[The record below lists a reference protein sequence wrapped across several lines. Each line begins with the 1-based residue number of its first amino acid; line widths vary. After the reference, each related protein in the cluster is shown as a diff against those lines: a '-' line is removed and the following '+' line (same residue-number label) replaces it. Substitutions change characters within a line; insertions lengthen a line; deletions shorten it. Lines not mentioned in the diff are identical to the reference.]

1 MQENVMKRS
10 LLKFTLIALF
20 ILSTVFTGS
29 TPKAHAQ
36 TDRIV
41 FGVIGDYG
49 LAGQPLLDVSNLVK
63 SWNPDFIVTVGD
75 NNYPDGAA
83 FTMDDNVGQY
93 FHDYIFRYKGKY
105 GSGSPTRRFYP
116 SLGNHDWTTG
126 AKAYFDFFGVY
137 NYYDFV
143 QGPVHF
149 FVLDSDR
156 NEPDGISADSVQ
168 ARWLKKRM
176 TVSTSPFQVV
186 VFHHAPYTSGKHGST
201 NYMRW
206 PFKEWGAD
214 VVLTG
219 HDHVYERLLVNG
231 LPYFVNGIGGGE
243 IYHFQDI
250 LPESQVRFNQDF
262 GAMRV
267 EATSAYMKFQMF
279 TRAGILVDEHII
291 GGSAPIVSSITRQ
304 NVSPTNA
311 GVVNFQVNFSES
323 VTGVD
328 TSDFL
333 LTTTVNGAGI
343 TDVSGSG
350 NTYSVSVNT
359 GSGDGTLRLDLA
371 DNDSIL
377 SSLNIP
383 LGGSG
388 AANGNFT
395 GEAYT
400 IDRTP
405 PSVISITPS
414 GANPSNAATVDFAV
428 TFSEPVSGVDLF
440 DFSLMASSGVMLTGI
455 SGADAN
461 YIVSV
466 ATGNGND
473 NLRLDFVDNDSV
485 TDLAGNPTT
494 AGFANSG
501 TYIIDRTAP
510 IVTSIIPMSQI
521 NASSVEYIISFSEP
535 VTGVDGG
542 DFFLSTI
549 NRATII
555 NISGSGSQYVVS
567 VSIQPGSDS
576 IRLDVT
582 DNDSIMD
589 AVGNPLGGAG
599 IGNGNFIGNNFNIA
613 IDTPI
618 VTSIIR
624 ANSSPTNAASV
635 DFIVTFS
642 EPVNGVDMSDLMLVG
657 SGTITNITNSNPF
670 FIVTVSAATDGE
682 LKLDLI
688 DDDSIRNNEGISLG
702 GNGAGNANFTNG
714 EIYMIDRT
722 PPQVTSII
730 RAGGNP
736 AINPTAD
743 FIVTFSEPVNGV
755 ELTDF
760 IVSQSNVIKSSV
772 LNLQNADPFYWVTV
786 STGAGSGTIRLDL
799 FDNGTITDRAGNPLA
814 NNNFTAGESFNI
826 AKTTVD
832 FAAPTIN
839 TFPNAT
845 TNDPYTPLAWSS
857 VWRAQAYELFIAR
870 DSGFSQIVISQ
881 VTTNAQALLQS
892 PLTDGIYH
900 ARVRAYDSDLNP
912 GKFSKTYS
920 FTVDSTPPP
929 PPTLVSPTNASST
942 PRRPWLKW
950 STASGAVKY
959 QLEVDNNA
967 DFSSPEFSATSNKL
981 TLQTKALLASR
992 TYYWRVRAVDGVGNW
1007 SEWSNVF
1014 SFTVK

>member
-1 MQENVMKRS
+1 MKPTS
-10 LLKFTLIALF
+10 LKIALIGLF
-20 ILSTVFTGS
+20 ILSASFTGS
-29 TPKAHAQ
+29 APEVRAQ
-36 TDRIV
+36 SDRIV
-41 FGVIGDYG
+41 FAVIGDYG
-49 LAGQPLLDVSNLVK
+49 QAGQPLLDVSNLIK

-93 FHDYIFRYKGKY
+93 FHEYIFRYKGKY

-126 AKAYFDFFGVY
+126 GKAYFDFFGVY

-143 QGPVHF
+143 QGPIHF

-176 TVSTSPFQVV
+176 TTSVSPFQVV

-231 LPYFVNGIGGGE
+231 LPYFVNGIGGSE

-267 EATSAYMKFQMF
+267 EAASAYMKFQMF
-279 TRAGILVDEHII
+279 TRAGILVDEYII

-328 TSDFL
+328 ASDFL
-333 LTTTVNGAGI
+333 LTATVNGAGI
-343 TDVSGSG
+343 ANVSGSG
-350 NTYSVSVNT
+350 NTYTLSVNT

-377 SSLNIP
+377 SSFNIP

-388 AANGNFT
+388 AANGNFM
-395 GEAYT
+395 GESYI
-400 IDRTP
+400 IDRTS
-405 PSVISITPS
+405 PSVISIAPI
-414 GANPSNAATVDFAV
+414 GANPSNAATVDFSV
-428 TFSEPVSGVDLF
+428 SFSEPVSDVDLS
-440 DFSLMASSGVMLTGI
+440 DFLLTTSAGATLTGVTG
-455 SGADAN
+455 SDAN
-461 YIVSV
+461 YVVSV
-466 ATGNGND
+466 ATGNGNN
-473 NLRLDFVDNDSV
+473 NLRLDFIDNASV
-485 TDLAGNPTT
+485 TDLAGNPTS
-494 AGFANSG
+494 AGFTNGLA
-501 TYIIDRTAP
+501 YIIDRTAP
-510 IVTSIIPMSQI
+510 VVTSIIPMSQI
-521 NASSVEYIISFSEP
+521 NASSIDYVVSFSEP

-549 NRATII
+549 NRAAII

-582 DNDSIMD
+582 DNDSIID
-589 AVGNPLGGAG
+589 AVGNPLGGTG
-599 IGNGNFIGNNFNIA
+599 IGNGNFIGSNFNIA

-624 ANSSPTNAASV
+624 ANPSPTNTASV

-642 EPVNGVDMSDLMLVG
+642 EPVNGVDMSDFRLTG
-657 SGTITNITNSNPF
+657 SGTITNITNSSPF
-670 FIVTVSAATDGE
+670 FIVTVSTATDGE
-682 LKLDLI
+682 LKLELI
-688 DDDSIRNNEGISLG
+688 DDDSIGSNEGVSLG

-714 EIYMIDRT
+714 ETYLIDRT

-755 ELTDF
+755 ELSDF
-760 IVSQSNVIKSSV
+760 TVSQSNVIKSSV

-786 STGAGSGTIRLDL
+786 NTGAGSGTIRLDL
-799 FDNGTITDRAGNPLA
+799 FDNGNITDRAGNPLA
-814 NNNFTAGESFNI
+814 NNNYITGENFSI

-832 FAAPTIN
+832 FAAPAITA
-839 TFPNAT
+839 FPNAT
-845 TNDPYTPLAWSS
+845 TSNPYIALAWSS

-870 DSGFSQIVISQ
+870 DNGFSQIVASQ
-881 VTTNAQALLQS
+881 ITPDMNVLLQS
-892 PLTDGIYH
+892 PLADGVYH
-900 ARVRAYDSDLNP
+900 ARVRAYNSDLNP

-920 FTVDSTPPP
+920 FTMDSTPPP
-929 PPTLVSPTNASST
+929 PPTLVSPANASST
-942 PRRPWLKW
+942 PKRPWLKW
-950 STASGAVKY
+950 SASNGAVKY

-967 DFSSPEFSATSNKL
+967 DFSSPEFSATTNKL
-981 TLQTKALLASR
+981 TLQTKALLGSR
-992 TYYWRVRAVDGVGNW
+992 TYYWRVRAVDAAGNW

>member
-1 MQENVMKRS
+1 MKPSS
-10 LLKFTLIALF
+10 LKIALIAVF
-20 ILSTVFTGS
+20 ISSMVFTGRA
-29 TPKAHAQ
+29 PKAYAQ

-49 LAGQPLLDVSNLVK
+49 QAGQPLLDVSNLIK

-93 FHDYIFRYKGKY
+93 FQEYIFRYKGKY
-105 GSGSPTRRFYP
+105 GSGSPTPRFYP

-126 AKAYFDFFGVY
+126 GKAYFDFFGVY

-156 NEPDGISADSVQ
+156 REPDGISADSVQ

-243 IYHFQDI
+243 IYHFQDV

-279 TRAGILVDEHII
+279 TRAGILVDEYII
-291 GGSAPIVSSITRQ
+291 GGSAPMVSSITRQ
-304 NVSPTNA
+304 NASPTNA
-311 GVVNFQVNFSES
+311 GVVNFQVNFSDA

-328 TSDFL
+328 ASDFL
-333 LTTTVNGAGI
+333 LTTTVNGASI
-343 TDVSGSG
+343 TEVSGSG
-350 NTYSVSVNT
+350 NMYNVSINT

-395 GEAYT
+395 GESYI

-405 PSVISITPS
+405 PSVISISPS
-414 GANPSNAATVDFAV
+414 GANPSNAAAIDFSV
-428 TFSEPVSGVDLF
+428 SFSEPVSGVDLS
-440 DFSLMASSGVMLTGI
+440 DFSLTTSTGAILTSVTG
-455 SGADAN
+455 SDAN
-461 YIVSV
+461 YIVS
-466 ATGNGND
+466 ATTGNGND

-485 TDLAGNPTT
+485 TDLAGNAAP
-494 AGFANSG
+494 AGFTNSE

-510 IVTSIIPMSQI
+510 IVSSIIPMSQI
-521 NASSVEYIISFSEP
+521 NASSVEYVVSFSEP
-535 VTGVDGG
+535 VTGVDGA

-549 NRATII
+549 NRAAIV

-576 IRLDVT
+576 IRLDVN

-589 AVGNPLGGAG
+589 AIGNPLGGAG
-599 IGNGNFIGNNFNIA
+599 VGNGNFIGSNFNIA

-624 ANSSPTNAASV
+624 ANPSPASAASV

-642 EPVNGVDMSDLMLVG
+642 EPVNGVDVSDFFLTG

-670 FIVTVSAATDGE
+670 FIVTVSASTDGE

-688 DDDSIRNNEGISLG
+688 DDDSISNNQGISLG

-714 EIYMIDRT
+714 EAYIIDRT

-730 RAGGNP
+730 RASSNP
-736 AINPTAD
+736 AISPTAD
-743 FIVTFSEPVNGV
+743 FIVTFSEPVSGV
-755 ELTDF
+755 ELNDF
-760 IVSQSNVIKSSV
+760 TVYQSNVTKSSV

-799 FDNGTITDRAGNPLA
+799 FDNGNITDRAGNPLA
-814 NNNFTAGESFNI
+814 NNHYTAGESFSI

-832 FAAPTIN
+832 FTAPAITE
-839 TFPNAT
+839 FPNAT
-845 TNDPYTPLAWSS
+845 TNSPYIPLAWSS

-881 VTTNAQALLQS
+881 VTTDTKALLQS
-892 PLTDGIYH
+892 PLADGIYH
-900 ARVRAYDSDLNP
+900 ARVRAYNSDLNP

-929 PPTLVSPTNASST
+929 PPTLVSPTHASST
-942 PRRPWLKW
+942 PKRPWLKW
-950 STASGAVKY
+950 SASSGAVKY
-959 QLEVDNNA
+959 QLEVDNNP
-967 DFSSPEFSATSNKL
+967 DFSSPEFSAATNKL
-981 TLQTKALLASR
+981 ALQTKALLGSR
-992 TYYWRVRAVDGVGNW
+992 TYYWRVRAVDAAGNW

-1014 SFTVK
+1014 SFIVK

>member
-1 MQENVMKRS
+1 MKLKS
-10 LLKFTLIALF
+10 IKFTLIGLMIF
-20 ILSTVFTGS
+20 STIFTS
-29 TPKAHAQ
+29 PTNAAHAQ
-36 TDRIV
+36 SDRIV
-41 FGVIGDYG
+41 FAVIGDYG

-93 FHDYIFRYKGKY
+93 FYEYIFRYKGKY

-149 FVLDSDR
+149 FILDSDR

-176 TVSTSPFQVV
+176 TASTSPFQVV
-186 VFHHAPYTSGKHGST
+186 VFHHAPYSSGKHGST

-214 VVLTG
+214 AVLTG
-219 HDHVYERLLVNG
+219 HDHVYERLHVNG
-231 LPYFVNGIGGGE
+231 LPYFVNGIGGAE

-250 LPESQVRFNQDF
+250 LPQSQVRFNQDF

-267 EATSAYMKFQMF
+267 EATGAYMKFQMF

-291 GGSAPIVSSITRQ
+291 GGSAPIVSSIARQ
-304 NVSPTNA
+304 NASPTNA
-311 GVVNFQVNFSES
+311 GVVNFQVNFSDA

-328 TSDFL
+328 VTDFL
-333 LTTTVNGAGI
+333 LTTTINGANI
-343 TDVSGSG
+343 TNVSGSG
-350 NTYSVSVNT
+350 NTYTVSINT

-388 AANGNFT
+388 ASNGNYT
-395 GEAYT
+395 GETYI

-405 PSVISITPS
+405 PSVISITPI
-414 GANPSNAATVDFAV
+414 GANPSSATIVDFSVA
-428 TFSEPVSGVDLF
+428 FSEPVSSVDLS
-440 DFSLMASSGVMLTGI
+440 DFLLTTSAGATLI
-455 SGADAN
+455 SVTGLDAN

-473 NLRLDFVDNDSV
+473 NLRLDFLDNDSV
-485 TDLAGNPTT
+485 TDLAGNPTNT
-494 AGFANSG
+494 GFTNSPA
-501 TYIIDRTAP
+501 YIIDRTAP
-510 IVTSIIPMSQI
+510 VVTSMIPMSQI
-521 NASSVEYIISFSEP
+521 NASSVEYVVSFSEP

-542 DFFLSTI
+542 DFILSTI
-549 NRATII
+549 NRAAIM

-567 VSIQPGSDS
+567 ISIQPGSDS
-576 IRLDVT
+576 IRLDVS
-582 DNDSIMD
+582 DNDSILD

-599 IGNGNFIGNNFNIA
+599 MGNGNFIGSNFNIA

-618 VTSIIR
+618 VTSIVR
-624 ANSSPTNAASV
+624 ANASPTHASSA

-642 EPVNGVDMSDLMLVG
+642 EPVNGVDVSDFHLTG

-670 FIVTVSAATDGE
+670 FIVAVSAAADGE
-682 LKLDLI
+682 LRLDLI
-688 DDDSIRNNEGISLG
+688 DDDSIQNTDGIRLG
-702 GNGAGNANFTNG
+702 GNGAGNANFTTG
-714 EIYMIDRT
+714 ETYIIDRT

-743 FIVTFSEPVNGV
+743 FIVTFSEPVIGV
-755 ELTDF
+755 ELSDF
-760 IVSQSNVIKSSV
+760 TIAQSNIIKSSV
-772 LNLQNADPFYWVTV
+772 LSLQNADPFYWVTV
-786 STGAGSGTIRLDL
+786 SAGAGSGTIRLDL
-799 FDNGTITDRAGNPLA
+799 FDNGNITDRAGNPLA
-814 NNNFTAGESFNI
+814 NNHYTLGESFNI

-832 FAAPTIN
+832 FSAPTISA
-839 TFPNAT
+839 FPNNT
-845 TNDPYTPLAWSS
+845 TNNPYIPLAWSS
-857 VWRAQAYELFIAR
+857 IWRAQAYELFIAR

-881 VTTNAQALLQS
+881 VTTDTKTLLQS
-892 PLTDGIYH
+892 SLPDGTYH
-900 ARVRAYDSDLNP
+900 VRVRAYNPDLNP
-912 GKFSKTYS
+912 GKFSKTYF
-920 FTVDSTPPP
+920 FTLDSMPPP
-929 PPTLVSPTNASST
+929 PPMLVSPANTSST
-942 PRRPWLKW
+942 PKRPWLQW
-950 STASGAVKY
+950 STANGAVKY

-967 DFSSPEFSATSNKL
+967 DFSSPEFSATTNKL
-981 TLQTKALLASR
+981 TLQTKALLGSR
-992 TYYWRVRAVDGVGNW
+992 MYYWRVRAADGVGNW
-1007 SEWSNVF
+1007 SEWSNAF